1 MSRKQTLQQSE
12 CDHISKVLKWD
23 YILKDGQMNPYVSLY
38 GCISC
43 DATSTKVWPG
53 SGQMK
58 SKANGHKMGDPWCEC
73 FGCKAK
79 TLQLNAG
86 DATRDIPDKKWTAEL
101 NEYKKA
107 RAEGLRPAGT
117 TYAHIEQARAA
128 SETLGTAYNAETM
141 PKAKQITK
149 KTAEVMKAIGQV

>member
-1 MSRKQTLQQSE
+1 MSQQQTLQQSD
-12 CDHISKVLKWD
+12 CDHISKVLEWD
-23 YILKDGQMNPYVSLY
+23 YVLKDGQMDQYVSLY
-38 GCISC
+38 GCTLCS
-43 DATSTKVWPG
+43 AESTEVWPG
-53 SGQMK
+53 FGEMK
-58 SKANGHKMGDPWCEC
+58 SKANGHKMGDPWCDC

-117 TYAHIEQARAA
+117 THAHIEEARTA
-128 SETLGTAYNAETM
+128 SEVLGTAYNAETM

-149 KTAEVMKAIGQV
+149 KTAEVMKEIGQI

>member
-1 MSRKQTLQQSE
+1 M
-12 CDHISKVLKWD
+12 
-23 YILKDGQMNPYVSLY
+23 LKDELRTSEDGKKVYWVTTLY
-38 GCISC
+38 GCTGC
-43 DATSTKVWPG
+43 DATSEEGWFNQEDDEPIDHTKCGGPDV
-53 SGQMK
+53 
-58 SKANGHKMGDPWCEC
+58 C
-73 FGCKAK
+73 FGCKVR

-117 TYAHIEQARAA
+117 TYAHIEEARKA

-141 PKAKQITK
+141 PKAKDITK
-149 KTAEVMKAIGQV
+149 NTAEVMKEIGQI

>member
-1 MSRKQTLQQSE
+1 MDQ
-12 CDHISKVLKWD
+12 
-23 YILKDGQMNPYVSLY
+23 YVSLY
-38 GCISC
+38 GCTLC
-43 DATSTKVWPG
+43 DATSTEIWDG
-53 SGQMK
+53 FGEMK
-58 SKANGHKMGDPWCEC
+58 SKANGHKMGDSWCDC

-86 DATRDIPDKKWTAEL
+86 DARGAVNASGTTQKKWDNEL
-101 NEYKKA
+101 NDYRKA
-107 RAEGLRPAGT
+107 RAEGIRPAGT
-117 TYAHIEQARAA
+117 THAHIEQARAA

>member
-1 MSRKQTLQQSE
+1 MDNKTCPE
-12 CDHISKVLKWD
+12 PDDHITKIIKWG
-23 YILKDGQMNPYVSLY
+23 YELVDGQMHSVVELY
-38 GCISC
+38 GCTKC

-53 SGQMK
+53 FGMMK
-58 SKANGHKMGDPWCEC
+58 TKGDNHKMGDPWCEC

-79 TLQLNAG
+79 TLQMNAG

-117 TYAHIEQARAA
+117 THAHIEEARTA
-128 SETLGTAYNAETM
+128 SEVLGTAYNAETM
-141 PKAKQITK
+141 PKAKHINK
-149 KTAEVMKAIGQV
+149 KTAEVMKEIGQI